1 MVTRAVCHT
10 ASRFLIAGVCA
21 TTEEFNLMKHLLLLC
36 FMAVTYGVCH
46 TAFRFLLA
54 GVCGTTEEFNLV
66 KHLLSPDTYDVNVR
80 PVQDVSDN
88 VTVYLGM
95 ALNQLI
101 DLVGS

>member
-1 MVTRAVCHT
+1 
-10 ASRFLIAGVCA
+10 
-21 TTEEFNLMKHLLLLC
+21 MKHLLLLC